1 MEWLMAQAGLQ
12 ATQYAAGGLVAMGL
26 AWALKKIPNNKI
38 KAKCGLLFYGAG
50 VACTLGLAKWKLT
63 KGLWQK
69 TIEPYL
75 IDAIDNIFVYGIN
88 EFIRGLRSD
97 NK

>member
-50 VACTLGLAKWKLT
+50 VACTLGLAKYKFTKKL
-63 KGLWQK
+63 WNK
-69 TIEPYL
+69 TVEPYL
-75 IDAIDNIFVYGIN
+75 IDLVDNVVSTGLK
-88 EFIRGLRSD
+88 EFIKGLRSD
-97 NK
+97 K